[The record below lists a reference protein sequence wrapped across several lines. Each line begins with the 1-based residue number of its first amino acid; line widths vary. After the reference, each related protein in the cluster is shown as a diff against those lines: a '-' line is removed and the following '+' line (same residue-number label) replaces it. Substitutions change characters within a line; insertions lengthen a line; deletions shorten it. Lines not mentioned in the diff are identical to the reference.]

1 MRDAFFQRILNHPWW
16 VILST
21 LILAAAATMGAQHL
35 VFKSDYRVF
44 FGPDNPQRIAFESMQ
59 AIYAKSDNV
68 AFIIAP
74 KNGEV
79 FTEETLTVVRKLT
92 HDAWQIPYTSRVDSI
107 SNFQHTVGEEDD
119 LIVADLVPEDI
130 EYSTENLQR
139 IRDIAINEPLMR
151 KRLISEQGHVTVVNA
166 TVQLPGVDQIKE
178 VPEVVAYA
186 RQLRDELRASHPDIE
201 VYLSGMVMM
210 NTSFAESSQEDAATL
225 VPLMFLVVIVTIG
238 LLQRTI
244 SGTFASVVIII
255 LSIAVTMGMAGWTG
269 FYLTGPSASTPT
281 MVLTLAVADC
291 VHILTTFFYEM
302 RHGADKK
309 SAMMASLK
317 LNLKPVFLTSITTA
331 IGFLSMNFSDSPPF
345 ADLGNMVAF
354 GVMIAFV
361 MSVTTFPA
369 LMMVLPVRVKQISEE
384 KSTRT
389 EQLGNWIIAKRRWLL
404 PIGLVTVFA
413 LSAGLPQNIL
423 NDDFVEYFD
432 QRVPFRQATDFMEA
446 NLSGMTT
453 MEFSID
459 SGESSGI
466 NEPAYLHAVEDFS
479 NWLRAQPET
488 DHVNSITDII
498 KRLNKNMHADDPSYY
513 RLPDQRDLSA
523 QYLLLYE
530 MSLPYG
536 LDLNNQLNVDKSSTR
551 VIGTFKN
558 ITSEQILALEQRIN
572 QWFQQNAPAY
582 KVDIAS
588 TSLMFAHIGQR
599 NIESMLLGTF
609 IALVL
614 ISVLLGIAL
623 RSVKFGFISLFPN
636 LMPAGIS
643 FGIWGMTVGEVGLG
657 LSVVT
662 GMTLGIV
669 VDDTVHF
676 MSKYLHA
683 RREKNASPEAA
694 VRYAFASVGRA
705 LWITTFVL
713 VAGFMVLAQSSFR
726 VNSDMG
732 LLTAVTILIALIVD
746 FFLLPPMLMK
756 LDKAPS
762 MSSATNKETSN
773 EKVAAELG

>member
-1 MRDAFFQRILNHPWW
+1 M
-16 VILST
+16 
-21 LILAAAATMGAQHL
+21 
-35 VFKSDYRVF
+35 
-44 FGPDNPQRIAFESMQ
+44 
-59 AIYAKSDNV
+59 
-68 AFIIAP
+68 
-74 KNGEV
+74 
-79 FTEETLTVVRKLT
+79 
-92 HDAWQIPYTSRVDSI
+92 
-107 SNFQHTVGEEDD
+107 
-119 LIVADLVPEDI
+119 
-130 EYSTENLQR
+130 
-139 IRDIAINEPLMR
+139 
-151 KRLISEQGHVTVVNA
+151 
-166 TVQLPGVDQIKE
+166 
-178 VPEVVAYA
+178 
-186 RQLRDELRASHPDIE
+186 
-201 VYLSGMVMM
+201 MVM
-210 NTSFAESSQEDAATL
+210 
-225 VPLMFLVVIVTIG
+225 
-238 LLQRTI
+238 
-244 SGTFASVVIII
+244 
-255 LSIAVTMGMAGWTG
+255 
-269 FYLTGPSASTPT
+269 
-281 MVLTLAVADC
+281 
-291 VHILTTFFYEM
+291 
-302 RHGADKK
+302 
-309 SAMMASLK
+309 
-317 LNLKPVFLTSITTA
+317 
-331 IGFLSMNFSDSPPF
+331 
-345 ADLGNMVAF
+345 
-354 GVMIAFV
+354 
-361 MSVTTFPA
+361 
-369 LMMVLPVRVKQISEE
+369 PVRVKQVSED
-384 KSTRT
+384 KRTRT
-389 EQLGNWIIAKRRWLL
+389 EQLGVWVIAKRRWLL
-404 PIGLVTVFA
+404 PIGIVVVAGLT
-413 LSAGLPQNIL
+413 AGLPQNVL

-432 QRVPFRQATDFMEA
+432 QRVPFRQATDFMEQ

-466 NEPAYLHAVEDFS
+466 NEPVYLHAVEDFS

-488 DHVNSITDII
+488 DHVNTITDVV
-498 KRLNKNMHADDPSYY
+498 KRLNKNMHADDPAYY

-558 ITSEQILALEQRIN
+558 VTSEQILELEQRIKT
-572 QWFQQNAPAY
+572 WFEQHAPQY
-582 KVDIAS
+582 RVELAS
-588 TSLMFAHIGQR
+588 TSLMFAHIGHR

-609 IALVL
+609 LALVL

-732 LLTAVTILIALIVD
+732 LLTAATILIALIVD